1 MRITSGYLKN
11 KKISLKKSSLIRPT
25 TEKLR
30 MAVFSILYNKVNGA
44 IVLDLFCGSGALG
57 IEAISRG
64 AEFCSF
70 IDINLYSFRLNMN
83 LLDRTNYDYFEG
95 DIFKV
100 IHNLNRA
107 YDIIFIDPP
116 YGMYSCEKILNIIAI
131 NSLIKYNG
139 IIIYEESVR
148 NIITLDENRFFIVK
162 EKIYGDTKIYAIGV
176 NNGNNISGH
185 I

>member
-1 MRITSGYLKN
+1 
-11 KKISLKKSSLIRPT
+11 
-25 TEKLR
+25 